1 MPTASFII
9 IQYEQYVIEL
19 RYIGMSIIK
28 PYSNSV
34 KGKKEQVAEM
44 FDNIA
49 PKYDF
54 LNHFLSFG
62 IDKIWRRKAIHL
74 LLKRFP
80 DNILDVATGT
90 GDFAIESLKTGAR
103 KIIGVDISEEMLA
116 VGRTKID
123 AMGLGNRITLQKGD
137 SEELGFPDNSFDAV
151 IVAFGVR
158 NFENLSKGIDELFRV
173 LKPGGMVCILEF
185 SKPKNFPV
193 KQIYGVYS
201 FLILPFFGRIFSKD
215 KSAYRY
221 LPESVEN
228 FPDGEE
234 FIAVLRKSSFNLTI
248 QHRQTF
254 GVATIYTGIK

>member
-1 MPTASFII
+1 MT
-9 IQYEQYVIEL
+9 VT
-19 RYIGMSIIK
+19 
-28 PYSNSV
+28 PYNNSV

-62 IDKIWRRKAIHL
+62 IDKIWRRKAIRL
-74 LLKRFP
+74 LLKRYP
-80 DNILDVATGT
+80 DDILDVATGT

-103 KIIGVDISEEMLA
+103 KIVGVDISEEMLA
-116 VGRTKID
+116 VGRSKIK
-123 AMGLGNRITLQKGD
+123 ALGIGNRITLQKGD
-137 SEELGFPDNSFDAV
+137 SEDLGFPDGSFDAV

-158 NFENLSKGIDELFRV
+158 NFENLSKGISEIFRV

-193 KQIYGVYS
+193 KQFYGFYS
-201 FLILPFFGRIFSKD
+201 FYILPFFGRLFSKD

-221 LPESVEN
+221 LPESVES

-234 FIAVLRKSSFNLTI
+234 FIDYLVKSGFSQTK